1 MKRGK
6 LLALI
11 LAGVMTLGLLSACGV
26 VESGADTD
34 ADAKQETVQE
44 PEISEETMAP
54 AIVATTA
61 GQVRGTE
68 LDGVYQFL
76 GVPYAEAKGR
86 FLPAEAVTPWE
97 GVRDADDW
105 GAISPQT
112 SFFGGSA
119 DGQDNNCQNLNLW
132 TPGTG
137 DAEKRPVMVWFHG
150 GMTSGS
156 ANGDGTSGA
165 NLAKAENV
173 VVVTVNHRLGV
184 LGYLD
189 LSAYGEQYAQ
199 SGNVGALD
207 MVASLQWIHDN
218 IAAFGG
224 DPENVTA
231 FGQSGGGAKVL
242 ALMTTPYA
250 KGLLH
255 KGINESGATDT
266 LGPVFAT
273 KEMNAR
279 VAELTLETLN
289 ITAENLS
296 DLETVA
302 FETLNEA
309 GTQALAQV
317 AEEFQIES
325 PFGGSYAFEWMPEVD
340 GDVIPSNPVLDDGFA
355 ENAFDIPLL
364 IGTNLNEWQFAMN
377 VDADMDENAVLAQLR
392 ETYGDDAE
400 AVLAAFQE
408 AYPGVAVA
416 NALYVDAMLR
426 PPILKITAHKA
437 QQGGA
442 PVYSYVMTYG
452 APGATHGAEIP
463 LVFRTSAPENAE
475 MSDIMSAIWA
485 QFARTGAPTVEGL
498 PQWEPYDSASG
509 ATMIL
514 DTESHLAYHHDAA
527 LLELLKPGYI
537 Y

>member
-1 MKRGK
+1 MKCGK

-11 LAGVMTLGLLSACGV
+11 LAGVMALGLLSACG
-26 VESGADTD
+26 GADTD
-34 ADAKQETVQE
+34 ADAEQEQKTAQET
-44 PEISEETMAP
+44 EIGGEAFDP

-68 LDGVYQFL
+68 IDGVYEFL

-97 GVRDADDW
+97 GVRNADAW

-112 SFFGGSA
+112 SFFGGSS

-132 TPGTG
+132 TTGTG
-137 DAEKRPVMVWFHG
+137 DGEKRPVMVWFHGG

-199 SGNVGALD
+199 SGNAGVLD

-224 DPENVTA
+224 DPDNVTA

-250 KGLLH
+250 KGLIH

-279 VAELTLETLN
+279 VAELTLESLN
-289 ITAENLS
+289 ITEENLS
-296 DLETVA
+296 DLETA
-302 FETLNEA
+302 DFETLNEA
-309 GTQALAQV
+309 GTQALARV

-325 PFGGSYAFEWMPEVD
+325 PFGGSYSFEWMPEVD
-340 GDVIPSNPVLDDGFA
+340 GDVIPSNPVLDNGFA

-364 IGTNLNEWQFAMN
+364 IGSNLNEWQFAGN
-377 VDADMDENAVLAQLR
+377 ADADMDENAALAQLR
-392 ETYGDDAE
+392 ETYGDNAE

-426 PPILKITAHKA
+426 PPLLKITAHKA
-437 QQGGA
+437 EQGGA

-452 APGATHGAEIP
+452 APAATHGAEIP
-463 LVFRTSAPENAE
+463 LVFRTSTPENEE
-475 MSDIMSAIWA
+475 MSNMMSAIWA
-485 QFARTGAPTVEGL
+485 QFARTGDPTVDGL
-498 PQWEPYDSASG
+498 PQWEPYTRADG

-514 DTESHLAYHHDAA
+514 DTESHMGYHHDAA
-527 LLELLKPGYI
+527 LLALLKPDYA

>member
-1 MKRGK
+1 MGKFSVRKFPAIIWAAMKRGK

-11 LAGVMTLGLLSACGV
+11 LAGVMALGLLSACG
-26 VESGADTD
+26 GADTD
-34 ADAKQETVQE
+34 AEQEQKTAQET
-44 PEISEETMAP
+44 EIGGEVFDP

-68 LDGVYQFL
+68 IDGVYQFL
-76 GVPYAEAKGR
+76 GVPYAEAKER

-97 GVRDADDW
+97 GVLNADAW

-112 SFFGGSA
+112 SFFGGSS

-132 TPGTG
+132 TTGT
-137 DAEKRPVMVWFHG
+137 DAAEKRPVMVWFHGG

-199 SGNVGALD
+199 SGNAGVLD

-224 DPENVTA
+224 DPDNVTA

-250 KGLLH
+250 KGLIH

-289 ITAENLS
+289 ITEERGRN
-296 DLETVA
+296 
-302 FETLNEA
+302 A
-309 GTQALAQV
+309 G
-317 AEEFQIES
+317 
-325 PFGGSYAFEWMPEVD
+325 
-340 GDVIPSNPVLDDGFA
+340 
-355 ENAFDIPLL
+355 
-364 IGTNLNEWQFAMN
+364 
-377 VDADMDENAVLAQLR
+377 
-392 ETYGDDAE
+392 
-400 AVLAAFQE
+400 
-408 AYPGVAVA
+408 
-416 NALYVDAMLR
+416 
-426 PPILKITAHKA
+426 
-437 QQGGA
+437 
-442 PVYSYVMTYG
+442 
-452 APGATHGAEIP
+452 
-463 LVFRTSAPENAE
+463 
-475 MSDIMSAIWA
+475 
-485 QFARTGAPTVEGL
+485 
-498 PQWEPYDSASG
+498 SG
-509 ATMIL
+509 AGCGRIS
-514 DTESHLAYHHDAA
+514 D
-527 LLELLKPGYI
+527 
-537 Y
+537 

>member
-1 MKRGK
+1 M
-6 LLALI
+6 I
-11 LAGVMTLGLLSACGV
+11 GLLTGCGGGN
-26 VESGADTD
+26 ESGAGADSTD
-34 ADAKQETVQE
+34 AEQESAQE
-44 PEISEETMAP
+44 AEISGETADP
-54 AIVATTA
+54 AIVTTTA

-68 LDGVYQFL
+68 NDGVYQFL
-76 GVPYAEAKGR
+76 GISYAEAKER
-86 FLPAEAVTPWE
+86 FVPAEAVTPWE
-97 GVRDADDW
+97 GVRDADNW
-105 GAISPQT
+105 GNISPQA
-112 SFFGGSA
+112 SFFGGGS

-132 TPGTG
+132 TSGTG
-137 DAEKRPVMVWFHG
+137 GAEKRPVLVWFHGG

-199 SGNVGALD
+199 SGNVGVLD

-224 DPENVTA
+224 DPDNVTV

-250 KGLLH
+250 TGLLH

-279 VAELTLETLN
+279 VAELTLEALH

-296 DLETVA
+296 DLESVDFA
-302 FETLNEA
+302 ALNEA

-325 PFGGSYAFEWMPEVD
+325 PFGGSYSFEWMPEVD

-355 ENAFDIPLL
+355 ENAFDIPFL
-364 IGTNLNEWQFAMN
+364 IGSNLNEWQFAMN
-377 VDADMDENAVLAQLR
+377 VDTAMDEDAVLTQLR
-392 ETYGDDAE
+392 ERYGDNAE

-408 AYPGVAVA
+408 AYPGVAIV

-437 QQGGA
+437 DQGGA
-442 PVYSYVMTYG
+442 PVYSYIMTYG
-452 APGATHGAEIP
+452 APGAVHGAEIP
-463 LVFRTSAPENAE
+463 LVFRTSTPENEE
-475 MSDIMSAIWA
+475 MSHIMSAIWA
-485 QFARTGAPTVEGL
+485 QFARTGNPTIDGL
-498 PQWEPYDSASG
+498 PQWEPYTRADG
-509 ATMIL
+509 AAMIL

-527 LLELLKPGYI
+527 LLALLKADYV